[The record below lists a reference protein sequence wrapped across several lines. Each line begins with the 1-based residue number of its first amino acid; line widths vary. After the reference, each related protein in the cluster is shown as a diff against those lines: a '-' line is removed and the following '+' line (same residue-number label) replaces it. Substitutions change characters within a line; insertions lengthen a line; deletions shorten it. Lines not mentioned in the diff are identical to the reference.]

1 MKTRQVI
8 ITVSTVV
15 ISLCVGFF
23 IGQYALRYI
32 YIIPPSL
39 RPTLVQP
46 EIKDVVMEK
55 EGFSIVVPAGW
66 REIQAMQGVS
76 ATVANVSEEITD
88 PALKKINFRT
98 NYSITYDN
106 LKNKT
111 KKDYVMNIKTVLKQI
126 MPGIVFAKEQDQ
138 AINGNDGYIV
148 EATLNQRGADIN
160 VLIVLI
166 KGKNQDM
173 WTIAFNTGKA
183 NWDKY
188 KDGFYKIA
196 QSFIVK

>member
-1 MKTRQVI
+1 MKTKSVI
-8 ITVSTVV
+8 TTTVTVV
-15 ISLCVGFF
+15 VSLFVGFF
-23 IGQYALRYI
+23 IGQYALRYV
-32 YIIPPSL
+32 YIIPQSL
-39 RPTLVQP
+39 RPPLVQP
-46 EIKDVVMEK
+46 ETKDIAMEK
-55 EGFSIVVPAGW
+55 EGFSIIVPVGW
-66 REIQAMQGVS
+66 HEVSAMQGVS
-76 ATVANVSEEITD
+76 ATVANLSEEIKD

-98 NYSITYDN
+98 NYSVTYDD

-111 KKDYVMNIKTVLKQI
+111 KKDYVANIKTVLKQI
-126 MPGIVFAKEQDQ
+126 MPGIVFSKEQDQ
-138 AINGNDGYIV
+138 VVNGNDGYVI

-160 VLIVLI
+160 VLIVLV